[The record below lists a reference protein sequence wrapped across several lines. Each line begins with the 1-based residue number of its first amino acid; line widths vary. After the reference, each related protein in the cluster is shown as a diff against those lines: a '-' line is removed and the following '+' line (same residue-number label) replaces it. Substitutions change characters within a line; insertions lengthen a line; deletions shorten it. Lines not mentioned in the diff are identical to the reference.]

1 VNDLT
6 APIPTKDLLGKAL
19 KDYISGKQETSLQVF
34 SDIME
39 TDEMPVNHFFRTFD
53 EMPDLEKTALDLCR
67 GKILDVGAGAG
78 CHSNILQAQGMDVTA
93 LEISPGAIE
102 VLKASGIKKV
112 SNEDFFNLQNQ
123 KYDTLLLLMNGIGL
137 AGKIDNLDWFF
148 TKIRELLNPGGQVL
162 LDSSDIIYL
171 YENEDGSVDLDL
183 NSDYYGEMVYR
194 FGYDGEISEPFDWLY
209 VDFDLLSQF
218 AEMHGF
224 KCEMLAQGSHYD
236 YLARLSF

>member
-1 VNDLT
+1 
-6 APIPTKDLLGKAL
+6 
-19 KDYISGKQETSLQVF
+19 
-34 SDIME
+34 
-39 TDEMPVNHFFRTFD
+39 
-53 EMPDLEKTALDLCR
+53 
-67 GKILDVGAGAG
+67 
-78 CHSNILQAQGMDVTA
+78 
-93 LEISPGAIE
+93 
-102 VLKASGIKKV
+102 
-112 SNEDFFNLQNQ
+112 
-123 KYDTLLLLMNGIGL
+123 LLLLMNGIGL

-236 YLARLSF
+236 YLARLSIDND